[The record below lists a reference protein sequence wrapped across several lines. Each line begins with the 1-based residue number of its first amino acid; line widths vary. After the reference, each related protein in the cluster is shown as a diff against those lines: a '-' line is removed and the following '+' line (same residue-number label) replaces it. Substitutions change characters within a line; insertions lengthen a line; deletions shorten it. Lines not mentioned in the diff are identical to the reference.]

1 MASNQFKQ
9 LLFSQY
15 ITNGAEVAVGVGLVA
30 LGVGSFFGVPEAVTA
45 ASGAL
50 CISIVDLPAPVRLK
64 VMQIWSGVLFT
75 TVITCL
81 VAYARFSPWTEFI
94 AVILVSVFSAM
105 LNAFGK
111 KALALSFV
119 CLFAMVLGVGTPK
132 APGFEIEHTLRFA
145 GGAVLYAL
153 YAMIMANLL
162 RFRTKQQA
170 LADSVSELANYLDA
184 KAAFFESDADIN
196 QCYGALVAEQVTL
209 VDKQQTARDLIYR
222 HMRGPRHVRLATI
235 LIGALD
241 ISERVFSS
249 HTDYAAI
256 HQHFAKADVTMLIR
270 DLAQKAATDLRR
282 IGYAVLRGREARHG
296 VIYKAEII
304 AIEHELARLENEPM
318 PEEQRGALD
327 ALDGVYRRL
336 RTAIGLIDEL
346 HELVRAA
353 PGQRSIP
360 AGLALVPFVSNMS
373 FSPRLMLREF
383 KVTSPVFR
391 FSVRLTL
398 AMSAGFALSQFL
410 PYATHSY
417 WILLTTAVILRANY
431 SVTKQRRNDR
441 ILGTLVGCIFIA
453 GLLQL
458 RPGYAAEVVVMLFA
472 LGIAHTFATLI
483 YRYTA
488 AAACV
493 MAVLQVHFLNP
504 GAPFAISERLIDTL
518 VGAAIAFAASY
529 VLPSWEHG
537 SINKL
542 VGDLLRSLS
551 RYATVL
557 AAADTP
563 DGQYRLARKT
573 LFDTIALTSAA
584 FRRMLLEPRAQQRAV
599 AQMNDFIT
607 TSYAFASNLA
617 ALRLLLENDSERDLP
632 DVSQKLNDIARF
644 VGTSPG
650 KLDQHALE
658 VPADL
663 PAADIEDRPQPQLID
678 QLHHPHLAVLRR
690 LRVIQEQGQRLQTLA
705 LAIRAAIDER
715 DRDVAA
721 RDSQLVGSAS

>member
-9 LLFSQY
+9 LLYSQY
-15 ITNGAEVAVGVGLVA
+15 ITNGIEVAVGVGAVA
-30 LGVGSFFGVPEAVTA
+30 LGVGSLFGLPQAATA

-50 CISIVDLPAPVRLK
+50 CISIVDMPAPVRLK
-64 VMQIWSGVLFT
+64 AMQIWSAVLFT
-75 TVITCL
+75 SVITCV
-81 VAYARFSPWTEFI
+81 VAYSRFNHWTEFL

-132 APGFEIEHTLRFA
+132 AEGLELEHTLRFA
-145 GGAVLYAL
+145 GGAVLYAI
-153 YAMIMANLL
+153 YAMVMAYLL
-162 RFRTKQQA
+162 RYRTKQQA
-170 LADSVSELANYLDA
+170 LADAVSELANYLEA
-184 KAAFFESDADIN
+184 KAAFFESDADIS

-209 VDKQQTARDLIYR
+209 VDKQQTARDLVYR
-222 HMRGPRHVRLATI
+222 HVRGPRHVRVATI

-249 HTDYAAI
+249 HTDYTAI
-256 HQHFAKADVTMLIR
+256 HEHFAKADVTMLIR
-270 DLAQKAATDLRR
+270 DLALKAATDLRR
-282 IGYAVLRGREARHG
+282 IGYAILRGREARHG

-304 AIEHELARLENEPM
+304 AIEHELARLETEPM
-318 PEEQRGALD
+318 PEHQQAALE

-336 RTAIGLIDEL
+336 RTAIGLIEEL

-360 AGLALVPFVSNMS
+360 IGLALVPFVSNIS
-373 FSPRLMLREF
+373 FSPRLMLGEF

-398 AMSAGFALSQFL
+398 AMAAGFALSQFL

-453 GLLQL
+453 GLLHL
-458 RPGYAAEVVVMLFA
+458 KPGYAAEVVVMLFA
-472 LGIAHTFATLI
+472 LAIAHTFATLV

-518 VGAAIAFAASY
+518 VGALIAFAASY

-542 VGDLLRSLS
+542 VGNLLTSLS

-557 AAADTP
+557 AAADTA

-584 FRRMLLEPRAQQRAV
+584 FRRMLLEPRSQQRAV

-617 ALRLLLENDSERDLP
+617 ALRLLIENDSERDMP
-632 DVSQKLNDIARF
+632 DVSQKLSAVAGSLAIGPPATDSLPIEELQEF
-644 VGTSPG
+644 SS
-650 KLDQHALE
+650 
-658 VPADL
+658 ADL
-663 PAADIEDRPQPQLID
+663 EDRPQPQLID

-690 LRVIQEQGQRLQTLA
+690 LRVIQEQARRLQTLA
-705 LAIRAAIDER
+705 AAIRAALDER
-715 DRDVAA
+715 DGSAA
-721 RDSQLVGSAS
+721 PAPGLVGSVT